1 MSKLHQSERLT
12 SHKYEKTI
20 QDLMEKIDIL
30 ENKLRLC
37 GKDKIRFVKAYKELE
52 DQNEFYKIE
61 IEKQSQTNS
70 SLEEVKTKHL
80 AQIATLTEQ
89 NESMLE
95 AYRTKF
101 DLLTRE
107 LQQKSSE
114 IEKLLSELKEK
125 DDKIKYITVN
135 NSMALRFSDTYQD
148 EIEKQKFM
156 IEKQK
161 KQIHQLEKEINDL
174 LISKKSEGDLLLEN
188 EHLKDDNVRLLQM
201 LKSTNEYHD
210 FGYLNQTLPGGIRY
224 VNDPPIAKK
233 AHRDCERRK
242 RENEFKKNN
251 TNWIPSEAFDIVL
264 DYKKKFNLD
273 MNDKLINDM
282 LASLNKV
289 WKEREAKQITRI
301 KAKYQKELI
310 DLQRKGGIVKSQ
322 IEESKKAKADEYS
335 KEIIDN
341 VKKIASKF
349 NDTKKGLEKT
359 IDTLKTQLT
368 EKEGRK
374 TLGNVDIT
382 KTNELIVNKAL
393 FEIQQVEIQ
402 FEELLNEYKERVK
415 DTETMIKGT
424 DNPIFNIK
432 MINNSVKWLI
442 GSVREVL
449 AETKKRFE
457 VWKNE
462 YDRK

>member
-1 MSKLHQSERLT
+1 MSNAHLH
-12 SHKYEKTI
+12 
-20 QDLMEKIDIL
+20 
-30 ENKLRLC
+30 
-37 GKDKIRFVKAYKELE
+37 KA
-52 DQNEFYKIE
+52 
-61 IEKQSQTNS
+61 
-70 SLEEVKTKHL
+70 
-80 AQIATLTEQ
+80 
-89 NESMLE
+89 
-95 AYRTKF
+95 R
-101 DLLTRE
+101 
-107 LQQKSSE
+107 
-114 IEKLLSELKEK
+114 
-125 DDKIKYITVN
+125 
-135 NSMALRFSDTYQD
+135 
-148 EIEKQKFM
+148 
-156 IEKQK
+156 
-161 KQIHQLEKEINDL
+161 
-174 LISKKSEGDLLLEN
+174 
-188 EHLKDDNVRLLQM
+188 
-201 LKSTNEYHD
+201 
-210 FGYLNQTLPGGIRY
+210 
-224 VNDPPIAKK
+224 
-233 AHRDCERRK
+233 
-242 RENEFKKNN
+242 
-251 TNWIPSEAFDIVL
+251 
-264 DYKKKFNLD
+264 
-273 MNDKLINDM
+273 
-282 LASLNKV
+282 
-289 WKEREAKQITRI
+289 
-301 KAKYQKELI
+301 
-310 DLQRKGGIVKSQ
+310 
-322 IEESKKAKADEYS
+322 KAKADEYS